1 MARDSRQQLVDSLRA
16 KGGKSISTSALGR
29 LQKTATAAA
38 RLGVGAL
45 ASRLRG
51 EEFNFA
57 SLSPETLTRLI
68 ETMGELKGVAMKAGQ
83 ILSYVDG
90 SLPPEARRLLSVL
103 QVMSQPTAFAL
114 IQRTI
119 TEDLGAR
126 GRALLARIEP
136 EAIASA
142 SIGQVHRALLE
153 DGTRVAVKVR
163 HPGIE
168 EAIRADFKT
177 AAVGSFFAHLA
188 IPGATVEGFVAEA
201 EARFL
206 EECDYALEARRQIR
220 FGEIYAGHA
229 SIAIPAVH
237 RNLCGPRVLTSTW
250 HDGASIEAFLALAS
264 YAAERVRAARALYE
278 FYVGTLY
285 RYGLFN
291 ADPHPGNLL
300 FASDGRVTILDHGCV
315 RELDRDIVTWLARLS
330 RAVRARQS
338 PGHPDRAGRH
348 WHDRA
353 HARFRRHT
361 CHVARVLRAPAR
373 TRTAQGRARP
383 GHFHG
388 AGREA
393 KEESPAHAPAG
404 QADVPVP
411 HSHRPLRRAGAPRRQ
426 AGLDRARRRAGRSG
440 RGLIVLSVECRV
452 GNGDIGRGSLQ
463 ETRSRHGPARAGIGC
478 NVIVLPANTRRSIRT
493 LPSKSSA
500 ESRIPP
506 PNSTA
511 SLCEIVEPQMVRLGI
526 DISIEDAQAL
536 GIAEGAFEA
545 VNI

>member
-1 MARDSRQQLVDSLRA
+1 MARDARQQLVDSLRA
-16 KGGKSISTSALGR
+16 KGGKSIPTSALGR

-57 SLSPETLTRLI
+57 SLSPEALTRLI

-136 EAIASA
+136 EAVASA

-168 EAIRADFKT
+168 DAIRADFKT

-188 IPGATVEGFVAEA
+188 VPGANVEGFVAEA

-220 FGEIYAGHA
+220 FGELYAGHA

-250 HDGASIEAFLALAS
+250 HDGASLEDFLASAN

-300 FASDGRVTILDHGCV
+300 FAPDGRVTILDHGCV

-330 RAVRARQS
+330 RAVRADNPQDMQTALVAIGMTEPTR
-338 PGHPDRAGRH
+338 DFAVTRAMLRGFYAPLLEPGRH
-348 WHDRA
+348 RVEPDQA
-353 HARFRRHT
+353 IT
-361 CHVARVLRAPAR
+361 MGQVAKL
-373 TRTAQGRARP
+373 
-383 GHFHG
+383 
-388 AGREA
+388 
-393 KEESPAHAPAG
+393 
-404 QADVPVP
+404 
-411 HSHRPLRRAGAPRRQ
+411 
-426 AGLDRARRRAGRSG
+426 
-440 RGLIVLSVECRV
+440 
-452 GNGDIGRGSLQ
+452 
-463 ETRSRHGPARAGIGC
+463 
-478 NVIVLPANTRRSIRT
+478 
-493 LPSKSSA
+493 KSSLLRMRLPGKLMFLF
-500 ESRIPP
+500 RIRIGLY
-506 PNSTA
+506 A
-511 SLCEIVEPQMVRLGI
+511 VLARLGAKM
-526 DISIEDAQAL
+526 DWIELEEELADPAA
-536 GIAEGAFEA
+536 G
-545 VNI
+545 